1 MGGRRKR
8 GEKGSTLHIIFGY
21 VTGNNYKMFNYC
33 RETVLQGG
41 LVMTQS
47 GRLEL
52 RYNIERHYRSVFNQ
66 CDVISRQSNRIQ

>member
-21 VTGNNYKMFNYC
+21 VTDKMFNYC
-33 RETVLQGG
+33 RETALQGG